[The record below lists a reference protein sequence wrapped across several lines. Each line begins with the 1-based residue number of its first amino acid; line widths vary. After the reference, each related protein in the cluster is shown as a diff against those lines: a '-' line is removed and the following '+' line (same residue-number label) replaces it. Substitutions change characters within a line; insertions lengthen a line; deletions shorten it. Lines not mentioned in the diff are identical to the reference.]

1 MGEVVLE
8 RHAAASARDLL
19 RVASAHAVVFE
30 HFGLAWDREVP
41 GRWRQ
46 QQLRSDTILRPPT
59 PLSPPPTAAH
69 VQTRQWEWRDGTHT
83 STPFLAAVSA
93 TIGCT
98 GSVWVQPRM
107 HPSTQLAMIRA
118 AESMPIISG
127 RCRRKCSARGRNSLY
142 VHTRHRGQPTP
153 GATTAAIT
161 TSRPA
166 TSRTLQACRCRSRR
180 CPSR

>member
-1 MGEVVLE
+1 MNGTQLP
-8 RHAAASARDLL
+8 
-19 RVASAHAVVFE
+19 
-30 HFGLAWDREVP
+30 VP
-41 GRWRQ
+41 GIFSGSPAHTRWCSNI
-46 QQLRSDTILRPPT
+46 SDWRGIVKYLVGGGSSSSGQTQGLRPPT

-69 VQTRQWEWRDGTHT
+69 VQTRPRQREWRDGTHT

-118 AESMPIISG
+118 ADSMPIISG
-127 RCRRKCSARGRNSLY
+127 RCRRKCSARGRNSLH

-153 GATTAAIT
+153 GATTAVIT
-161 TSRPA
+161 TPPA